1 MEEIQE
7 TFFKSH
13 AKLYTM
19 IMRNHAHR
27 ILVHVINLKEN
38 KKSRKC
44 TAGFKN
50 TNKAKVNF

>member
-50 TNKAKVNF
+50 INKAKVNF